1 MGPRRALLTTAALA
15 ATFAATAAGG
25 AAPARAASLD
35 AYRGAG
41 AWVDIY
47 SGGALSQPEAVVR
60 RLAAA
65 GVRTLY
71 LETANWRRPRSVK
84 IVWPNANRRF
94 IAAAHARGMR
104 VVAWYL
110 PSLADLAAD
119 RERSLAAIRFKTANG
134 QGFDGFALDIESG
147 VVAGISARNAQLMT
161 LSRQLRAAVGRGY
174 ALGAIVPD
182 ARSTAP
188 SRSLWPGFPY
198 RSVASVYDVFLP
210 MAYSTHRVS
219 GAPATYA
226 YTRANVARI
235 RAGTGR
241 PGVPVHI
248 IGGLADGLDAGE
260 SRAVVQGARAA
271 HALGVSFYN
280 YGVSGA
286 EEYSALRALS
296 P

>member
-1 MGPRRALLTTAALA
+1 MGAVLAGAL
-15 ATFAATAAGG
+15 AATAAGG
-25 AAPARAASLD
+25 ASTADAASIN

-47 SGGALSQPEAVVR
+47 SGGALGQPEAVVR

-65 GVRTLY
+65 GVKTLY
-71 LETANWRRPRSVK
+71 LETANYRRPRSVR
-84 IVWPNANRRF
+84 IVWPAADRRF
-94 IAAAHARGMR
+94 IVAAHGRGMR

-110 PSLADLAAD
+110 PSLGDLAAD
-119 RERSLAAIRFKTANG
+119 RERALAAIRFRTPNG
-134 QGFDGFALDIESG
+134 QGFDGFALDIESN

-174 ALGAIVPD
+174 ALGAIIPD

-198 RSVASVYDVFLP
+198 RSLASLYDVFLP
-210 MAYSTHRVS
+210 MAYSTYRVS
-219 GAPATYA
+219 GAFATYA

-235 RAGTGR
+235 RLGTGR
-241 PGVPVHI
+241 PGVPVHV

-260 SRAVVQGARAA
+260 AKAVVSGARAS

-286 EEYSALRALS
+286 EEYSALRTLS

>member
-1 MGPRRALLTTAALA
+1 MGRRRALRTTAALA
-15 ATFAATAAGG
+15 GALAATASA
-25 AAPARAASLD
+25 AAPASAASID

-60 RLAAA
+60 RLAGA

-71 LETANWRRPRSVK
+71 LETANYRRPRSVR
-84 IVWPNANRRF
+84 IVWPAADRRF
-94 IAAAHARGMR
+94 IVAAHARGMR

-119 RERSLAAIRFKTANG
+119 RERSLAAIRFRTPNG
-134 QGFDGFALDIESG
+134 QGFDGFALDIESN
-147 VVAGISARNAQLMT
+147 VVGGISARNAQLMS
-161 LSRQLRAAVGRGY
+161 LSRQLRTAVGRGY
-174 ALGAIVPD
+174 ALGAIIPD

-198 RSVASVYDVFLP
+198 RSLASLYDVFLP
-210 MAYSTHRVS
+210 MAYSTYRVS
-219 GAPATYA
+219 GGPSTYA
-226 YTRANVARI
+226 YTRYNVARI

-241 PGVPVHI
+241 PGVPVHV

-260 SRAVVQGARAA
+260 ARAVVSGARAA

-280 YGVSGA
+280 YGVTGA

>member
-1 MGPRRALLTTAALA
+1 MGRRRALGTSAALA
-15 ATFAATAAGG
+15 GVLAVAAVGG
-25 AAPARAASLD
+25 APAADAASIN

-47 SGGALSQPEAVVR
+47 SGGALGQPEAVVR
-60 RLAAA
+60 RLAGA
-65 GVRTLY
+65 GVKTLY
-71 LETANWRRPRSVK
+71 LETANYRRPRSVR
-84 IVWPNANRRF
+84 IVWPAADRRF
-94 IAAAHARGMR
+94 ILAAHARGMR

-110 PSLADLAAD
+110 PSLGDLAAD
-119 RERSLAAIRFKTANG
+119 RERALAAIRFRTPDG
-134 QGFDGFALDIESG
+134 QGFDGFALDIESN

-174 ALGAIVPD
+174 ALGAIIPD

-198 RSVASVYDVFLP
+198 RSLASLYDVFLP
-210 MAYSTHRVS
+210 MAYSTYRVS
-219 GAPATYA
+219 GAFATYA

-235 RAGTGR
+235 RLGTGR

-260 SRAVVQGARAA
+260 AKAVVSGARAA

-280 YGVSGA
+280 YGVTGA
-286 EEYSALRALS
+286 EEYSALRSLS

>member
-1 MGPRRALLTTAALA
+1 
-15 ATFAATAAGG
+15 
-25 AAPARAASLD
+25 
-35 AYRGAG
+35 
-41 AWVDIY
+41 
-47 SGGALSQPEAVVR
+47 
-60 RLAAA
+60 
-65 GVRTLY
+65 
-71 LETANWRRPRSVK
+71 
-84 IVWPNANRRF
+84 
-94 IAAAHARGMR
+94 
-104 VVAWYL
+104 
-110 PSLADLAAD
+110 
-119 RERSLAAIRFKTANG
+119 
-134 QGFDGFALDIESG
+134 
-147 VVAGISARNAQLMT
+147 
-161 LSRQLRAAVGRGY
+161 
-174 ALGAIVPD
+174 
-182 ARSTAP
+182 
-188 SRSLWPGFPY
+188 
-198 RSVASVYDVFLP
+198 